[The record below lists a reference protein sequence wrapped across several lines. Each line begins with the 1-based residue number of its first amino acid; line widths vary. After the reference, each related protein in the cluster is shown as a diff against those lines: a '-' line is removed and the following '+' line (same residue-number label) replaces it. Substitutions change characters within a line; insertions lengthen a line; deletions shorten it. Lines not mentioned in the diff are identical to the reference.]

1 MFSLVSVNLGEL
13 AIQQVSY
20 TEEKAALN
28 FKESA
33 INTAYVAEI
42 HKLHSYL
49 RQQTP
54 VFFHKTFLSRF
65 HHHIQK

>member
-1 MFSLVSVNLGEL
+1 MFTLVSANLGEL
-13 AIQQVSY
+13 VIQQMY
-20 TEEKAALN
+20 YKEENAALN

-49 RQQTP
+49 RKQTP
-54 VFFHKTFLSRF
+54 GFLHRTFLSRF

>member
-13 AIQQVSY
+13 VIQQMSY
-20 TEEKAALN
+20 KEEKAALN

-33 INTAYVAEI
+33 INVAEI

-49 RQQTP
+49 RKQTP
-54 VFFHKTFLSRF
+54 VFLHKTFLSRF
-65 HHHIQK
+65 HNHIQK